1 MVTVGALVAL
11 GIAWGLLVAGIEPV
25 PTWFYVFAWYPTLV
39 LLDDRACRRDGGAS
53 LFARPGR
60 LAIMATWSIF
70 IWLVFEAVNF
80 RLQNWYYVFLPDRG
94 WERWLG
100 ISVSF
105 ATVVPAVVTAE
116 RWLKAHGIGRSWRGK
131 PLPPA
136 RGVLRWATGLGLAM
150 GLAALV
156 FPRLFFPLVWG
167 AAWLLADPIVYRR
180 APEWSLLRDCERGEW
195 GRIGRLLLGG
205 LMIGFIWE
213 FYNAFARGKWIYT
226 VPWLEHTKL
235 FEMPPLGFLGFP
247 FFALEAW
254 AMYHVLASFGL
265 APAADFTWRPRRF
278 AARGAA
284 LVAGTAA
291 AVVVL
296 LGMEARTISSTTPRL
311 DRLPGATPEEVAAI
325 RAAGYGSVFAVADGD
340 DATLAARVDMERDRA
355 RALHEVARLAALRG
369 IGTAHAE
376 SLMRRAIPSVCRLAR
391 ATPRSVLDRLEIG
404 HRPNAAEVR
413 VWVGAARRACPE
425 WGTRARNGGERA

>member
-11 GIAWGLLVAGIEPV
+11 GIAWGLLLAGIEPV

-39 LLDDRACRRDGGAS
+39 LLDDRARRRDGGVA
-53 LFARPGR
+53 LFARPR
-60 LAIMATWSIF
+60 LLTAMAAWSVC
-70 IWLVFEAVNF
+70 IWLVFEAANF

-100 ISVSF
+100 ITVSF

-116 RWLKAHGIGRSWRGK
+116 RWLRAHGIGRSWHGR
-131 PLPPA
+131 PLTPTG
-136 RGVLRWATGLGLAM
+136 GVLHWATGLGLAM
-150 GLAALV
+150 GLAALT
-156 FPRLFFPLVWG
+156 FPQLFFPLVWG

-180 APEWSLLRDCERGEW
+180 APEWSLLRDGERGEW

-265 APAADFTWRPRRF
+265 APTLDGTWRPRRA

-284 LVAGTAA
+284 LMAGA
-291 AVVVL
+291 AVGVIVL
-296 LGMEARTISSTTPRL
+296 LGMEGRTISSTTPRL
-311 DRLPGATPEEVAAI
+311 DRLPDAAAVEVTAV
-325 RAAGYGSVFAVADGD
+325 RAAGYASVFAVADADG
-340 DATLAARVDMERDRA
+340 ATFAERVDLARDRA
-355 RALHEVARLAALRG
+355 RTLHDAARLVALRG
-369 IGTAHAE
+369 IGAAHAE
-376 SLMRRAIPSVCRLAR
+376 SLMRHGIVSVCSLAR
-391 ATPRSVLDRLEIG
+391 ATPRSVVDQLRAG

-413 VWVGAARRACPE
+413 VWVGAARRACPT
-425 WGTRARNGGERA
+425 WSTRSATGGRP